1 MMWLVD
7 QLNEPKKKQLK
18 KAKGMKDKQNT
29 LKPKQGNRSI
39 IDFFERISKLFNTI
53 RDYAKR
59 IKQVANFLGF
69 IS

>member
-1 MMWLVD
+1 
-7 QLNEPKKKQLK
+7 
-18 KAKGMKDKQNT
+18 MKDKQNT

-39 IDFFERISKLFNTI
+39 IDFFERICKLFNTI